1 MLWLPPEL
9 ARHLIR
15 HYPGSRARLR
25 RLFSENDIAHIVQ
38 HGLTGIT
45 TVLLFLEYASDRILT
60 NWYDKSD
67 VLATMHRLMHE
78 IGFFALDTGD

>member
-15 HYPGSRARLR
+15 HYPGSRDRLR
-25 RLFSENDIAHIVQ
+25 RYFTEHELALIVE
-38 HGLTGIT
+38 HGLTGLT

-67 VLATMHRLMHE
+67 VLTAMHRLMHE
-78 IGFFALDTGD
+78 IGFLALDTGD